1 VILLTTVTSSRTRAI
16 VCAYTGPQSFG
27 GIIDIQVV
35 HDQAK
40 IVGCRVFFLLIVSAI
55 NLCRQ
60 CKARIICLP
69 VAPPKTIIVFPSEAE
84 KEFV

>member
-1 VILLTTVTSSRTRAI
+1 MLLTTVTSSRTRAF
-16 VCAYTGPQSFG
+16 VCVYTVPQSFG
-27 GIIDIQVV
+27 GIIDIQVA

-40 IVGCRVFFLLIVSAI
+40 IVGCSFFFLIGSAI

-69 VAPPKTIIVFPSEAE
+69 EAPPKTIIVFPSEAE
-84 KEFV
+84 KER